1 MKKIYFNKVLFVKLC
16 TILFLSGLFPF
27 SSFAQLGGMSGSKIS
42 SLTVDVVDHKKVEFE
57 PGFYHFQAKY
67 SWDENSNLHDIYNTA
82 DSIKYTTGIYFRV
95 TYGLWDKLEF
105 GISAS
110 TDLSA
115 IAIGSRYA
123 FLQKEKWG
131 LAVIAGANIPM
142 GNRTIDQTI
151 RNSSTLS
158 QAGGGIVGSYSFT
171 ENFSADMTLQY
182 LHYLKQSSDDDR
194 GGTYLSLDLGYYIF
208 NHQLQLISSFAY
220 RHIANNIGNHDVLTF
235 YPGLTIETG
244 KNYII
249 VLSAMFDSW
258 GKQEFKN
265 TGFNFAL
272 TLTFD

>member
-1 MKKIYFNKVLFVKLC
+1 MYTNKSGAAKIFTL
-16 TILFLSGLFPF
+16 LFLAVFSTL
-27 SSFAQLGGMSGSKIS
+27 SSFAQLAGMSGSKIS
-42 SLTVDVVDHKKVEFE
+42 SFTVDVVDHKKVEFE

-67 SWDENSNLHDIYNTA
+67 SWDENSNLQNIYGTDDI
-82 DSIKYTTGIYFRV
+82 IKYTTGIYFRV
-95 TYGLWDKLEF
+95 TYGLWDNLEI

-115 IAIGSRYA
+115 ISVGSRYA
-123 FLQKEKWG
+123 LVQKEKWG

-142 GNRTIDQTI
+142 GNRTIDQSI
-151 RNSSTLS
+151 RSSSTLS

-171 ENFSADMTLQY
+171 KNFSADMTLQY

-194 GGTYLSLDLGYYIF
+194 GGTYLNLDLGYYIF

-220 RHIANNIGNHDVLTF
+220 RHIANNTGNHDVLTF
-235 YPGLTIETG
+235 YPGITIESG

-249 VLSAMFDSW
+249 VLSALFDAW